1 VNRSKLKASQ
11 RLAPEPRAVEVARG
25 GRARPHARDHAWH
38 KASGR
43 GCAANIAQDFSIEK
57 SGKPVGRES
66 AIAGLEIADLGGCLE
81 RRRRNDQTVANEVVA
96 RGKEGGG
103 LQDQLCLPSEISIG
117 KRNRT
122 SSE

>member
-1 VNRSKLKASQ
+1 
-11 RLAPEPRAVEVARG
+11 
-25 GRARPHARDHAWH
+25 
-38 KASGR
+38 
-43 GCAANIAQDFSIEK
+43 
-57 SGKPVGRES
+57 VGRES